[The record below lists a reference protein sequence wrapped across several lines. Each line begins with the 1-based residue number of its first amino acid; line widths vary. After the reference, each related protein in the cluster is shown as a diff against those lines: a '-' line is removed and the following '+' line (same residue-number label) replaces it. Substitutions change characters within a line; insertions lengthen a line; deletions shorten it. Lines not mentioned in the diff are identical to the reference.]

1 MIRTRLV
8 LVFSL
13 LVALT
18 LAQLGFSWWAT
29 RAAAEKLESITVAAA
44 LLTNYLDLGANKQRL
59 KVWFAQSMLTGD
71 SNRADRDVLIERM
84 QSTFRALNQTIER
97 WQVSADPK
105 SAEENNALERE
116 RATVDV
122 LTKNFVAL
130 VRVLDETPPLAI
142 DTEKAKAWRNAIEV
156 FDRSEGS
163 DMRVLL
169 ADAVAR
175 QRNANEVLTG
185 ALDDQIKTL
194 RNASLLIS
202 ILISALGLLA
212 MIYFVAKIQQP
223 MARIFRRTNA
233 IADGDYAAA
242 SPASSSDEF
251 GGIERALEAM
261 RSRLAQARE
270 RDLSIQAGLER
281 IVAER
286 TRELT
291 QSYESL
297 MDQDARRRQFFADI
311 GHELRTPITVIRGE
325 AEVALRGGE
334 KAATEYRASLS
345 RIVDASDSL
354 TQRSNELIQLA
365 KADAGDRT
373 FEYAVR
379 QIRPIVQQAVDQAL
393 GLALPRE
400 IALIYR
406 EEASFA
412 NVHVRCDQPRLSQ
425 VLMIVIENAIRYSP
439 LASKIVVTGR
449 VVGDRAL
456 IEIADEGIGFSA
468 EEKSRVFERYFRG
481 ERAREL
487 RADGMG
493 LGLAMAH
500 AIMTAHGGSIR
511 IDSNVPTGA
520 LVTVEIPCHAPADC

>member
-18 LAQLGFSWWAT
+18 LAQLAFSWWAT
-29 RAAAEKLESITVAAA
+29 RAAAEKSESITVAAA

-59 KVWFAQSMLTGD
+59 KVWFAQSMLTGEA
-71 SNRADRDVLIERM
+71 NRADRDVLIDRM
-84 QSTFRALNQTIER
+84 QNTFRALNQTIER
-97 WQVSADPK
+97 WQRSADPR
-105 SAEENNALERE
+105 STDERDAIARE
-116 RATVDV
+116 RATVGV
-122 LTKNFVAL
+122 LTNNFAAL

-142 DTEKAKAWRNAIEV
+142 DTEKAKAWTNAIDV

-175 QRNANEVLTG
+175 QRNANEELTR
-185 ALDDQIKTL
+185 ALENQIKTL

-202 ILISALGLLA
+202 VLISALGVLA
-212 MIYFVAKIQQP
+212 MIYFVAKIQHP

-233 IADGDYAAA
+233 IAEGDYVAAN
-242 SPASSSDEF
+242 PASSNDEF
-251 GGIERALEAM
+251 GRIERALEAM
-261 RSRLAQARE
+261 RLRLAQARE

-286 TRELT
+286 TRELS

-297 MDQDARRRQFFADI
+297 MDQDARRRQFFADV

-325 AEVALRGGE
+325 AEIALRGGE
-334 KAATEYRASLS
+334 KTATDYRASLA
-345 RIVDASDSL
+345 RIVDASENL
-354 TQRSNELIQLA
+354 TRRSNELIQLA
-365 KADAGDRT
+365 KADSGDRS
-373 FEYAVR
+373 FEYAVC
-379 QIRPIVQQAVDQAL
+379 PVHPVVQQAVDQAL
-393 GLALPRE
+393 GLALPRA
-400 IALIYR
+400 IALNYR
-406 EEASFA
+406 AEAAFEHA
-412 NVHVRCDQPRLSQ
+412 QVRCDQPRLSQ

-439 LASKIVVTGR
+439 TGSNILVTGR
-449 VVGDRAL
+449 VVEERAL

-468 EEKSRVFERYFRG
+468 EEKTRVFERYYRG

-500 AIMTAHGGSIR
+500 SIMIAHAGSIR
-511 IDSNVPTGA
+511 IESNVPTGA
-520 LVTVEIPCHAPADC
+520 LVTVEIPCHAPADR